1 MYAIAKVAD
10 APLLFV
16 GEDFPRPTCA
26 PRSSDAPLEI
36 PMPTVRDHALALAE
50 RTVATRRDLHAN
62 PEIAFQET
70 RTMGVVAER
79 LRALRLEPRSGV
91 GGTGVVAVWDTGK
104 PGRTVLARADMDALP
119 VPDEKTVAYRST
131 REGWNHACGHD
142 GHVAVLLSVAEVL
155 TSRTDLAGRVVFV
168 FQPAEEVVR
177 GAEAMLADGALDG
190 LTPDATV
197 GLHLSSMHPTGVVAV
212 REGPSMAA
220 ADSFQFVVHGHGGHA
235 AKPNETVDPVLV
247 SAHLVLALQALV
259 SRETDPVDQSVI
271 SVTSVHGGTAFN
283 IIPESVELKGT
294 LRTFDAATREHLKR
308 RIHEVADGVAATFR
322 ATVTPDWTDGSPA
335 VVNDADAT
343 DRLRAVAERVVGAE
357 RVVRNP
363 QMMGGDDMA
372 LWLQRAPGC
381 YFFVGARSGE
391 ATAYPHHHPRFDLD
405 EAALPIAVEL
415 FTESVIDRLT
425 A

>member
-1 MYAIAKVAD
+1 MTTI
-10 APLLFV
+10 
-16 GEDFPRPTCA
+16 
-26 PRSSDAPLEI
+26 
-36 PMPTVRDHALALAE
+36 RDHAHALSD
-50 RTVATRRDLHAN
+50 RTVAVRRDLHAH

-70 RTMGVVAER
+70 RTMSVVAER
-79 LRALRLEPRSGV
+79 LRSLGLTPRTGV
-91 GGTGVVAVWDTGK
+91 GGTGVVAIWDTGK

-119 VPDEKTVAYRST
+119 VPDEKSVPYRSQ
-131 REGWNHACGHD
+131 RDGWNHACGHD

-155 TSRTDLAGRVVFV
+155 TARTDLSGRVVFV

-190 LTPDATV
+190 LEVDASI
-197 GLHLSSMHPTGVVAV
+197 GLHLSTMHPTGVVAV

-220 ADSFQFVVHGHGGHA
+220 ADSFLLNVHGRGGHA

-283 IIPESVELKGT
+283 IIPEAVELKGT
-294 LRTFDAATREHLKR
+294 LRTFDTATRATLKR
-308 RIHEVADGVAATFR
+308 RIHEVAEGIATTFR
-322 ATVTPDWTDGSPA
+322 ATVTPEWTDGSPA
-335 VVNDADAT
+335 VVNDDAAT
-343 DRLRAVAERVVGAE
+343 ERLRAVAARVVGAE

-381 YFFVGARSGE
+381 YFFVGARSDD
-391 ATAYPHHHPRFDLD
+391 ATAFPHHHPRFDLD

-415 FTESVIDRLT
+415 LAEGVVDRLG